1 MNLQIKAKH
10 VDLSEDLKTYASRK
24 LEKIERH
31 LNDNDLRIELE
42 LEEEQNP
49 AIPTP
54 QRAEATVWANGSI
67 LRAHENSED
76 MKASIDLLVD
86 KLERQAKR
94 LHDKRLRKP
103 AHAHTANHDA
113 DPALYEPEPEE
124 VQSLIVKTKQF
135 ALKPMNSEEAILQL
149 ELLGHSFFVFRNAE
163 TLEVNVLYK
172 RRDGKYG
179 LIEPQLL

>member
-1 MNLQIKAKH
+1 VNLQIKGKH
-10 VDLSEDLKTYASRK
+10 VELSPDLREYAERK

-31 LNDNDLRIELE
+31 LNDDQLRVELE

-49 AIPTP
+49 AIGNT
-54 QRAEATVWANGSI
+54 QRAEATVWSNGSV
-67 LRAHENSED
+67 LRAHENSAD
-76 MKASIDLLVD
+76 MKASIDLLVA

-94 LHDKRLRKP
+94 VHDRRLRKP
-103 AHAHTANHDA
+103 QHANAKNGA
-113 DPALYEPEPEE
+113 DPGPHAPEPEE
-124 VQSLIVKTKQF
+124 VESLIVKTKQF
-135 ALKPMNSEEAILQL
+135 ALKPMSAEEAILQL
-149 ELLGHSFFVFRNAE
+149 ELLGHAFFVFRNAE

>member
-1 MNLQIKAKH
+1 MNLQMKAKH
-10 VDLSEDLKTYASRK
+10 VELSPDLKEYAEKR
-24 LEKIERH
+24 LVKIERH
-31 LNDNDLRIELE
+31 LNDEDLRVELE
-42 LEEEQNP
+42 LEAEQNP
-49 AIPTP
+49 AIGAT
-54 QRAEATVWANGSI
+54 QRAEATVWANGSV
-67 LRAHENSED
+67 LRAHENTAD
-76 MKASIDLLVD
+76 MKASIDLVVD

-103 AHAHTANHDA
+103 AHSHSGNHEA
-113 DPALYEPEPEE
+113 DPTLYEPEPEE
-124 VQSLIVKTKQF
+124 LESLIVKTKQF
-135 ALKPMNSEEAILQL
+135 ALKPMSAEEAILQL

>member
-1 MNLQIKAKH
+1 VNLQIKGKH
-10 VDLSEDLKTYASRK
+10 VELNPDLKEYAERK

-31 LNDNDLRIELE
+31 LNDTDLRVELE

-49 AIPTP
+49 AIATP

-67 LRAHENSED
+67 LRAHENSAD

-103 AHAHTANHDA
+103 VHATNHDA

-124 VQSLIVKTKQF
+124 VESLIVKTKQF
-135 ALKPMNSEEAILQL
+135 ALKPMSAEEAILQL

-163 TLEVNVLYK
+163 TLEVNVLYR

>member
-1 MNLQIKAKH
+1 MNLQIKGKH
-10 VDLSEDLKTYASRK
+10 VELNPDLKEYAERK

-31 LNDNDLRIELE
+31 LNDNELRVELE

-103 AHAHTANHDA
+103 AHAVNHDA

-124 VQSLIVKTKQF
+124 VESLIVKTKQF
-135 ALKPMNSEEAILQL
+135 ALKPMSSEEAILQL